1 VLYTPQVLA
10 VLVRDR
16 QRSIA
21 GDVAFARRFRPR
33 RRLAA
38 LVCALGARLT
48 LLGAALDEAGT
59 VKA

>member
-1 VLYTPQVLA
+1 MFYTPQVLA

-21 GDVAFARRFRPR
+21 GDVAFARQFRLR

-38 LVCALGARLT
+38 LVSALGTGLT
-48 LLGAALDEAGT
+48 TLGAALDEAGT